1 MYIIDG
7 STFINIWEIKY
18 SYSKENIIYIIDS
31 LQYLRM
37 GILDNLS
44 KSIKILFSYSFKV
57 D

>member
-44 KSIKILFSYSFKV
+44 KSIKILFGYSFKI

>member
-1 MYIIDG
+1 MYIMDG

-44 KSIKILFSYSFKV
+44 KSIKILFSYSFKI